1 MTEFRFLH
9 TADIHLD
16 SPLRGLAG
24 HDGQTAEKIRTAPR
38 AAFERL
44 IAKAIDERIDFMVIA
59 GDLYD
64 GTWRDYRT
72 GLFFSEQMGRL
83 NQAGIPVYLAHGN
96 HDAENRITGR
106 LVLPDN
112 VRTFGHGKPETFRA
126 DTLKVALHGWSFPQ
140 RDVTENPVPGYP
152 PPVEGMFNIGI
163 LHTGL
168 GGRSGHAN
176 YAPCTVGELVAKG
189 YDYWALGHVHQR
201 EILHERPHVVFP
213 GNLQGRH
220 VRETG
225 PKGAYLVSV
234 RDNDIAAMTEVPVDV
249 MRWEVLPVDAT
260 GTETVPEV
268 VDAIRKA
275 LEAEAGNVGDR
286 LLACRI
292 RLHGRT
298 ALHDRLTTDDGRLA
312 AEARSVALALGEE
325 VAWVEKVV
333 VATEQP
339 AGPAEPTIPE
349 ETFGELMRMLEDA
362 GKDAELLVDIERD
375 FAGLRNGL
383 PHEVRSEAD
392 DTVLQAVVDGNAAE
406 LIRRVEPFLAA
417 RLAEGENP

>member
-1 MTEFRFLH
+1 MTQFRFLH
-9 TADIHLD
+9 AADIHLD
-16 SPLRGLAG
+16 SPLRGLSG
-24 HDGQTAEKIRTAPR
+24 HDGQIAEKIRAAPR

-44 IAKAIDERIDFMVIA
+44 IAKAIDERVDFMVIA

-96 HDAENRITGR
+96 HDAENQITRR

-112 VRTFGHGKPETFRA
+112 VRTFGHGKPETFRLDA
-126 DTLKVALHGWSFPQ
+126 LKAALHGWSFPQ
-140 RDVTENPVPGYP
+140 RDVIENPVPGYP
-152 PPVEGMFNIGI
+152 PPVEGMFNIGV

-168 GGRSGHAN
+168 GGRGGHAN
-176 YAPCTVGELVAKG
+176 YAPCTVGELVARG

-201 EILHERPHVVFP
+201 DILHERPHVVFP

-220 VRETG
+220 ARETG
-225 PKGAYLVSV
+225 PKGAYRVSV
-234 RDNDIAAMTEVPVDV
+234 RDNEIAEMTEVPVDV

-260 GTETVPEV
+260 GTETLPEV

-275 LEAEAGNVGDR
+275 LEIKAGDIGDR
-286 LLACRI
+286 LLACRV

-298 ALHDRLTTDDGRLA
+298 ELHGRLTTENDRLV

-325 VAWVEKVV
+325 IAWVEKVI
-333 VATEQP
+333 VATEPPTDP
-339 AGPAEPTIPE
+339 AVPAIPE
-349 ETFGELMRMLEDA
+349 NTFGELMRMLEDA
-362 GKDAELLVDIERD
+362 GTDAELLAGIRKD
-375 FAGLRNGL
+375 FAALMNGL
-383 PHEVRSEAD
+383 PYEVRSEVD

-417 RLAEGENP
+417 RLAGKENS

>member
-24 HDGQTAEKIRTAPR
+24 HDSRTAEKIRTAPR

-44 IAKAIDERIDFMVIA
+44 VAKAIDEMVDFMVIA

-83 NQAGIPVYLAHGN
+83 NQADIPVYLAHGN
-96 HDAENRITGR
+96 HDAENRITAR

-112 VRTFGHGKPETFRA
+112 VRTFGHGKPETFRLDA
-126 DTLKVALHGWSFPQ
+126 LKVALHGWSFPQ
-140 RDVTENPVPGYP
+140 RDITDNPVPGYP
-152 PPVEGMFNIGI
+152 PPIEGMFNIGV

-168 GGRSGHAN
+168 GGRGGHAN

-189 YDYWALGHVHQR
+189 YGYWALGHVHQR

-234 RDNDIAAMTEVPVDV
+234 RDNDITAMTEVPVDV

-260 GTETVPEV
+260 GAETFPEI
-268 VDAIRKA
+268 VDSIRGA
-275 LEAEAGNVGDR
+275 LEAEAGKVGDR
-286 LLACRI
+286 LLACRV
-292 RLHGRT
+292 RLRGRT
-298 ALHDRLTTDDGRLA
+298 SLHDHLTADNDHLV
-312 AEARSVALALGEE
+312 AEARSVALSLGEE

-333 VATEQP
+333 VDTDPP
-339 AGPAEPTIPE
+339 AGPAEPLIPE
-349 ETFGELMRMLEDA
+349 DTFGELMRMLHDA
-362 GKDAELLVDIERD
+362 GRDAELLADIERD
-375 FAGLRNGL
+375 FAALRNAL
-383 PHEVRSEAD
+383 PHEVRSEVD

-417 RLAEGENP
+417 RLAAGEKH